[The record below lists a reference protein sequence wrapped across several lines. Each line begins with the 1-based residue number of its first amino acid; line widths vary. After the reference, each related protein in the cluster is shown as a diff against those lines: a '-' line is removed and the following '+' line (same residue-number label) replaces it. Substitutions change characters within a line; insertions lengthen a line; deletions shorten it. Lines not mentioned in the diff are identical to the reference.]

1 MNTSAYR
8 KNIRKLM
15 FMLLLVA
22 LAGAAYMLVGV
33 NFENQKLFAY
43 AMKIRTPKLIVML
56 ITAFAIGGASIDRDA
71 VSSGYEFAVYT
82 DPHGDCVFCRF
93 RKSSGEKRQC
103 GFCGGSAADGSG
115 GYGGVQLS
123 V

>member
-1 MNTSAYR
+1 MNTAAYR

-15 FMLLLVA
+15 FMLLLVV

-43 AMKIRTPKLIVML
+43 AMKIRTPEADRNADHGICHRRGIHRISVDHQQY
-56 ITAFAIGGASIDRDA
+56 DRDA

-82 DPHGDCVFCRF
+82 DPHGDCVLP
-93 RKSSGEKRQC
+93 
-103 GFCGGSAADGSG
+103 
-115 GYGGVQLS
+115 VQEVFWRETPMRLLRRICC
-123 V
+123 